1 MPHLSPSPAFDSHR
15 RSWNHICENYFH
27 KRIPSMPIV
36 NIQLI
41 EGRSDAQ
48 KEALIEK
55 VTEACVASID
65 CTPESV
71 RILLSD
77 VSTQH
82 FGVAGESVAKR
93 RAAKETAS

>member
-1 MPHLSPSPAFDSHR
+1 
-15 RSWNHICENYFH
+15 
-27 KRIPSMPIV
+27 MPIV

-41 EGRSDAQ
+41 EGRSDDQ
-48 KEALIEK
+48 KEALIQK
-55 VTEACVASID
+55 VTNACVESID

-82 FGVAGESVAKR
+82 FGVAGESVARK
-93 RAAKETAS
+93 RAAKSGS

>member
-1 MPHLSPSPAFDSHR
+1 
-15 RSWNHICENYFH
+15 
-27 KRIPSMPIV
+27 MPIV

-41 EGRSDAQ
+41 EGRSPEQ
-48 KEALIEK
+48 KEALIK
-55 VTEACVASID
+55 NVTAACVESID

-77 VSTQH
+77 IATQD

-93 RAAKETAS
+93 RAAKDSNS

>member
-1 MPHLSPSPAFDSHR
+1 
-15 RSWNHICENYFH
+15 
-27 KRIPSMPIV
+27 MPIV

-41 EGRSDAQ
+41 EGRTAEQ
-48 KEALIEK
+48 KETLIK
-55 VTEACVASID
+55 NVTDACVESVD

-77 VSTQH
+77 VEVQD

-93 RAAKETAS
+93 RADKPS

>member
-1 MPHLSPSPAFDSHR
+1 
-15 RSWNHICENYFH
+15 
-27 KRIPSMPIV
+27 MPIV

-41 EGRSDAQ
+41 AGRSDEQ
-48 KEALIEK
+48 KETLIQK
-55 VTEACVASID
+55 VTEACVEAID

-77 VSTQH
+77 VATQD

-93 RAAKETAS
+93 RAKKG

>member
-1 MPHLSPSPAFDSHR
+1 
-15 RSWNHICENYFH
+15 
-27 KRIPSMPIV
+27 MPIV

-41 EGRSDAQ
+41 EGRSAAQ

-55 VTEACVASID
+55 VTAACVEAID

-71 RILLSD
+71 RILPSD
-77 VSTQH
+77 VATQD

-93 RAAKETAS
+93 RAAPQTSS